1 MNNYVFI
8 ETYGCSANQNNSEII
23 KGILKSS
30 GYEITNNE
38 KIAEILI
45 INTCIVKGKTET
57 KIKRRIQDLART
69 YSDKLMVIAGCMPET
84 DKESIKKINPKV
96 ILKKLLNY

>member
-1 MNNYVFI
+1 MNNYIYI

-23 KGILKSS
+23 KGLLKQS

-38 KIAEILI
+38 KIADILI

-57 KIKRRIQDLART
+57 KIKRAYERAW
-69 YSDKLMVIAGCMPET
+69 
-84 DKESIKKINPKV
+84 
-96 ILKKLLNY
+96 